1 VWDSASVNQGGAYD
15 SQTGVFTAP
24 IDGVYW
30 MAVFTHPFYRR
41 SDVSV
46 VTSDNV
52 TVCRIDSD
60 VLYDSRACQGAV
72 ALTKGQ
78 RVWVET
84 RDCPCHLN
92 DRVSGFSGFLIEEF
106 SV

>member
-1 VWDSASVNQGGAYD
+1 
-15 SQTGVFTAP
+15 
-24 IDGVYW
+24 VYW
-30 MAVFTHPFYRR
+30 IAVYTFQTYSDRT

-46 VTSDNV
+46 VTSDDV

-60 VLYDSRACQGAV
+60 VYADTGACQGAV

-84 RDCPCHLN
+84 RDCPCHFY
-92 DRVSGFSGFLIEEF
+92 DESWSGFSGFLMEEF